1 MRRGLVLEG
10 GAMRGMFTA
19 GILDVFL
26 ENGIEFDG
34 TVGVSAGAVFGCN
47 YKSRQVGRTIRYNTK
62 YCRDKRYHSLR
73 NLIATGDLY
82 GADFCY
88 REIPEKLDIFDV
100 KTYQENPMVF
110 YVVCTDAETGAPIYR
125 RCDKGTG
132 EDLVWMRGSAS
143 LPLVS
148 RPVLAED
155 RFLLD
160 GGMSD
165 SIPLRFMQGVGYD
178 KNVVILTRPRG
189 YVKKKLKGA
198 LAFRLA
204 LRHFPGLWEAMKS
217 RHTMYNAQV
226 AYVEEEEK
234 RGNVFVLRPPHA
246 LKVGKTER
254 SPQRLFAAYYTG
266 RQTAEEN
273 LDALQAFL
281 GE

>member
-47 YKSRQVGRTIRYNTK
+47 FKSGQIGRTIRYNTK

-73 NLIATGDLY
+73 SLLTTGDLY

-88 REIPEKLDIFDV
+88 REIPEKLDLFDG
-100 KTYQENPMVF
+100 KAYQENPMVF
-110 YVVCTDAETGAPIYR
+110 YVVCTDAETGEPIYR

-132 EDLVWMRGSAS
+132 EDVLWMRGSAS

-148 RPVLAED
+148 RPVLVDD

-165 SIPLRFMQGVGYD
+165 SIPLRFMQGIGYG
-178 KNVVILTRPRG
+178 KNVVILTRPKA
-189 YVKKKLKGA
+189 YVKKKIKGA
-198 LAFRLA
+198 LLFRLA
-204 LRHFPGLWEAMKS
+204 LRHFPALWETMKN
-217 RHTMYNAQV
+217 RHNMYNAQV

-234 RGNVFVLRPPHA
+234 RGSVFVLRPPHA

-254 SPQRLFAAYYTG
+254 NPERLLAAYQTG
-266 RQTAEEN
+266 RSVAAEN
-273 LDALQAFL
+273 LETLKAFL
-281 GE
+281 ME